1 MRRGIISTSVHKA
14 QAAERPARK
23 LVTEIVSIERR
34 ATLTTISAPAL
45 VQIVTT
51 PELHHLLER
60 PVNVHTQRVGYGAS
74 IRLVL
79 QSFACPG
86 AERTHAALRH
96 AGDERAA
103 ERRVDI
109 DETL

>member
-51 PELHHLLER
+51 PALHHLLER
-60 PVNVHTQRVGYGAS
+60 PVNVHTQSVGYGS
-74 IRLVL
+74 TLCLVL
-79 QSFACPG
+79 QNVAGLG
-86 AERTHAALRH
+86 AERPHAAVRH

-109 DETL
+109 